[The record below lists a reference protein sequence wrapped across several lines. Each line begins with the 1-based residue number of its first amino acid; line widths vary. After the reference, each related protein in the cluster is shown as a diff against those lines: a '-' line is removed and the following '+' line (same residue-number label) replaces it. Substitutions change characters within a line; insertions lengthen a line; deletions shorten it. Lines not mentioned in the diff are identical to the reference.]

1 MNGRGTIRPDGD
13 GTGFAI
19 KTIATSLRR
28 YWATGTFFLNFAQQQ
43 ILNRYRAGQVSYT
56 EVVTAQASA
65 LSARR
70 TVLQLLINRQTAA
83 VGLIQG
89 LGGGWHAPV

>member
-1 MNGRGTIRPDGD
+1 VEDQLT
-13 GTGFAI
+13 
-19 KTIATSLRR
+19 ATASLAQQEALRR
-28 YWATGTFFLNFAQQQ
+28 EASAAADRTEQQ

-70 TVLQLLINRQTAA
+70 TVLQLQVNRQTAA
-83 VGLIQG
+83 VTLIQA
-89 LGGGWHAPV
+89 LGGGWEANWLAAQPASASR